1 MVATRVGSA
10 PAHPRLP
17 VRARRALRGG
27 VGILVVIAALQLAVT
42 GGVLPSQWF
51 PPVNEIF
58 VALAGEAVQPGLWA
72 SVWATLRGWAV
83 GLAVATAGAIPL
95 GLLIGSL
102 RPVFRALRVVIEF
115 LRPIPSVA
123 LVPVGVLI
131 FSSTLSMKA
140 FLVAFASF
148 WPLLFQTV
156 YGVRD
161 VDPVA
166 RDTARVYGLGAAAQ
180 FRRIVLPSA
189 APYIGTG
196 LRVSAAIGLILAVTG
211 ELVVGAP
218 GLGRAII
225 QAQVSAAV
233 ELMYALILV
242 TGLLG
247 LAINAVFRLGE
258 ARLLH
263 WHVSQRP
270 GSG

>member
-1 MVATRVGSA
+1 MVATGAGSIS
-10 PAHPRLP
+10 AHPRLTP
-17 VRARRALRGG
+17 RVRRALRGTVG
-27 VGILVVIAALQLAVT
+27 VLTVMVTLQLAVT
-42 GGVLPSQWF
+42 SGILPSQWF
-51 PPVNEIF
+51 PPVTDILA
-58 VALAGEAVQPGLWA
+58 ALAGELGQPAIWS
-72 SVWATLRGWAV
+72 SVWATLRGWAL
-83 GLAVATAGAIPL
+83 GLAVAAAGAIPL

-102 RPVFRALRVVIEF
+102 PPVFRALRIVIEF

-131 FSSTLSMKA
+131 FSSMLSMKA

-166 RDTARVYGLGAAAQ
+166 RDTARIYGLGAAAQ

-196 LRVSAAIGLILAVTG
+196 LRISAAIGLILGVTG

-218 GLGRAII
+218 GLGQTIT
-225 QAQVSAAV
+225 QAQASAAV

-247 LAINAVFRLGE
+247 LAINTAFRLGE

-263 WHVSQRP
+263 WHVSQR
-270 GSG
+270 GNG